1 MDKGD
6 GTADDRLAVNETD
19 FFSDD
24 RRRGMELALLPSSCV
39 EKQEH
44 HFTIIDTGLNLLP
57 AVNAGSDHSTID
69 DGLPLPAQRLSNL
82 LLIDRSIQKAAI
94 EAELVRVREEN
105 ERLKQMLSQVVA
117 HYNTLH
123 AHFISLMQQN
133 DRSDHGQRMV
143 EPKKHELGGGRG
155 PIRPLIDRGSLGEKL
170 DVDDV
175 AADEPSNSS
184 TSKQAQEGIMRKVRV
199 SVRAR
204 SEAPMIVDGCH
215 WRKYGQ
221 KLAKGNPCPRAYYRC
236 TMAAGC
242 PVRKQV
248 QRCAEDRS
256 ILTTTYEGTHNHP
269 LPPAAMAM
277 ASTTS
282 AAGSM
287 LLSGSISSTPAPAEL
302 GLPYS
307 SSMATIS
314 ASAPFPT
321 VMLDLTRSASALQF
335 DGFAMPPPAAAAAQ
349 YYYGAKFSGMQ
360 APATMADM
368 VGAATASITADPGF
382 TAALAAAVSSIIG
395 GNHLQ
400 TTSRGASGG
409 DGEGI
414 ADEHVD

>member
-6 GTADDRLAVNETD
+6 GTADDRLAVNEMD
-19 FFSDD
+19 FFSED

-39 EKQEH
+39 KKPEH
-44 HFTIIDTGLNLLP
+44 HFTIVDTGLNLLP
-57 AVNAGSDHSTID
+57 AVNAGSDHSTVD
-69 DGLPLPAQRLSNL
+69 DGLPSPADQNRKES
-82 LLIDRSIQKAAI
+82 RSVKDAT
-94 EAELVRVREEN
+94 EAELVHVREEN

-123 AHFISLMQQN
+123 AQFISLMQQN
-133 DRSDHGQRMV
+133 NRSDGPQTV

-170 DVDDV
+170 DVDEV
-175 AADEPSNSS
+175 AADEGF
-184 TSKQAQEGIMRKVRV
+184 TRKVRV
-199 SVRAR
+199 SLRAR
-204 SEAPMIVDGCH
+204 SEAPMIIDGCQ

-256 ILTTTYEGTHNHP
+256 ILTTTYEGTHSHP

-287 LLSGSISSTPAPAEL
+287 LLSGSISSSPAPAEL
-302 GLPYS
+302 GLPYNS
-307 SSMATIS
+307 LSMATIS

-335 DGFAMPPPAAAAAQ
+335 GGFAMPPSAQ
-349 YYYGAKFSGMQ
+349 YYYGAKFSGM
-360 APATMADM
+360 ADM
-368 VGAATASITADPGF
+368 VDAATAAITADPGF
-382 TAALAAAVSSIIG
+382 TEALAAAVSSIIG

-400 TTSRGASGG
+400 TASRGASGG
-409 DGEGI
+409 DGDGGGEGI
-414 ADEHVD
+414 ADKHVD

>member
-6 GTADDRLAVNETD
+6 GTADDRLAVNEMD

-24 RRRGMELALLPSSCV
+24 RRRGMELALLPSYCA
-39 EKQEH
+39 KKPEH
-44 HFTIIDTGLNLLP
+44 HFTIVDTGLNLLP
-57 AVNAGSDHSTID
+57 AVNAGSGHSTVD
-69 DGLPLPAQRLSNL
+69 DGLPSQADQNRKES
-82 LLIDRSIQKAAI
+82 RSVKAAM
-94 EAELVRVREEN
+94 EAELVHVREEN

-123 AHFISLMQQN
+123 AQFISLMQQN
-133 DRSDHGQRMV
+133 NRSDGPQTV

-155 PIRPLIDRGSLGEKL
+155 PIWPLIDRGSLGEKL
-170 DVDDV
+170 DVDEV
-175 AADEPSNSS
+175 AADE
-184 TSKQAQEGIMRKVRV
+184 GITRKVRV
-199 SVRAR
+199 SLRAR
-204 SEAPMIVDGCH
+204 SEAPMIIDGCQ

-248 QRCAEDRS
+248 QRCAEDHS
-256 ILTTTYEGTHNHP
+256 ILTTTYEGTHSHP

-287 LLSGSISSTPAPAEL
+287 LLSGSISSSPAPAEL

-307 SSMATIS
+307 LSMATIS

-335 DGFAMPPPAAAAAQ
+335 GGFAMPPSAQ
-349 YYYGAKFSGMQ
+349 YYYGAKFSGM
-360 APATMADM
+360 ADM
-368 VGAATASITADPGF
+368 VDAATAAITADPGF

-400 TTSRGASGG
+400 TASRGASGG
-409 DGEGI
+409 DGDGEGI
-414 ADEHVD
+414 ADKHVD